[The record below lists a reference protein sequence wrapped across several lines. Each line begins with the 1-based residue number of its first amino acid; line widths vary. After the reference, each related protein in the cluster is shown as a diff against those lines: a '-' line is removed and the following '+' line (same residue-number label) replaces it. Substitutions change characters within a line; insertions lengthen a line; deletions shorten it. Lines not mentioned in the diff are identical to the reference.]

1 MDEQEKDFVESNDPI
16 DGQIGLEDLYYE
28 MSQKEDKSPEIVSE
42 PLDGQISLE
51 DLQNISSTDNKPN
64 SIEHNAKIQIDELE
78 KLNDISVDNI
88 NQGKPAEP
96 EDDLQQDD
104 IPLESVNH
112 NTEKQLEMVTED
124 QPAKQEIIT
133 ETEQVDKTTMQQ
145 PEGEG
150 KKPYEDSLDIEE
162 TAITEIEEQ
171 SMQEDESSDEEV
183 GDEHNN
189 ETNSQD
195 EVEQEVETV
204 KEEMVGDVELSSLGN
219 IFKEN
224 IVIEKPKAP
233 KKPSFKNEFLKA
245 KPEGDYKEKIEE
257 ILDEEEQKQQEIA
270 IQKLK
275 TEKKEKGEKVVE
287 ANFFDDKIEPVN
299 DGQSTNVGGN
309 NGDGI
314 KGLFYKNLDEV
325 LHESMI
331 PYSEH
336 VIMDRAL
343 PRVEDGLKPV
353 QRRILYSMLD
363 LGITPDKPYRK
374 SARIVGDCLGKYHPH
389 GDSSVY
395 DAMVRMAQPFNMNE
409 LLVNGHGNFGSIDGD
424 KAAAMRYTEARLAP
438 LAMELL
444 KDLEKDT
451 VKWSLNFDDTIK
463 EPDTL
468 PGRFPNLLVNGAMGI
483 AVGLATNIPPHN
495 LGEVIDGVVAYIDKP
510 TITLKE
516 MMKYIKAPDFPT
528 GGYILPSSEIEQAFT
543 TGRGKILMRAKMHIE
558 GGETDKRSV
567 VITELPY
574 QVNKSTVLQKINSL
588 REEGKHPVLNGIAD
602 IRDESDRN
610 GLRAVIKIKKDANL
624 KNIVEALLKYTDLQ
638 CSFGVNMVA
647 IANGKPK
654 LMGLID
660 IISYYVEYQRE
671 VVLRRTKYDLE
682 RTKERLHILE
692 GLLIAIKNIDE
703 VIKIIKT
710 SPNVTTARQRLRDRF
725 ALSERQAQAI
735 LDMKLARL
743 TNLEVNNLQEEIK
756 KNRAL
761 VEQLTKIVNSKKL
774 QFEVVKTEILAI
786 KKQYKQDRKSIILKT
801 DTLDLPSDSD
811 KEQVI
816 EGYIGVNASG
826 NIKFMNKKTF
836 SSAAKEFKEN
846 STLHEI
852 HTIVTKTDTE
862 KTAFIFTNKGNCYKF
877 PVKNIPEGRFK
888 DKGTPFA
895 SVIKC
900 EKGETPVAIFSIDE
914 DMPKGSLIFMT
925 KQGIVKKTAFKE
937 YGVSKSVF
945 QAMKLKDDDEV
956 INIFVEEKNTTLIFV
971 TKNGMVLNAD
981 KTDVPLQGRISGGV
995 KGINLSDG
1003 DIVVYG
1009 GQITEDGEIVMLTNR
1024 GYTKRVIVSQID
1036 VMARYRKGVKIIS
1049 LAEKDNGTALVYADY
1064 VTTNFT
1070 VVGLDENKKLYSR
1083 DSDVCPIEARTG
1095 KGKLIEKMKNP
1106 PKFIAGYKYK
1116 IN

>member
-1 MDEQEKDFVESNDPI
+1 MDEEKDESLENSQPI
-16 DGQIGLEDLYYE
+16 DGQLGLEDLYYE
-28 MSQKEDKSPEIVSE
+28 MSQKQDTQEIAPIE
-42 PLDGQISLE
+42 PLDGQMSLE
-51 DLQNISSTDNKPN
+51 DLQNSVS
-64 SIEHNAKIQIDELE
+64 
-78 KLNDISVDNI
+78 SVDKI
-88 NQGKPAEP
+88 
-96 EDDLQQDD
+96 
-104 IPLESVNH
+104 
-112 NTEKQLEMVTED
+112 
-124 QPAKQEIIT
+124 EI
-133 ETEQVDKTTMQQ
+133 
-145 PEGEG
+145 
-150 KKPYEDSLDIEE
+150 
-162 TAITEIEEQ
+162 
-171 SMQEDESSDEEV
+171 DESSTFVENITNENSDHSFNIPLSQEIQAEEDSQQAENADNNISLVAETITNIEEADEQVSLDVAE
-183 GDEHNN
+183 EI
-189 ETNSQD
+189 
-195 EVEQEVETV
+195 EQQTGFDVTYKTEQQLDTQQEFAEGENDIESEPVID
-204 KEEMVGDVELSSLGN
+204 EMVGEISLASLGN
-219 IFKEN
+219 IFKQPTPPP
-224 IVIEKPKAP
+224 V
-233 KKPSFKNEFLKA
+233 KKKVA
-245 KPEGDYKEKIEE
+245 KPTSFRRSFLSTKIVNDYKEKVEE
-257 ILDEEEQKQQEIA
+257 ILDEA
-270 IQKLK
+270 DA
-275 TEKKEKGEKVVE
+275 KKEEILLQEMKKKKGDKPMDNE
-287 ANFFDDKIEPVN
+287 FFEDKIEQPENIPVTSHD
-299 DGQSTNVGGN
+299 DG
-309 NGDGI
+309 GDG

-389 GDSSVY
+389 GDTSVY

-495 LGEVIDGVVAYIDKP
+495 LAEVIDGVVAFIDKP

-516 MMKYIKAPDFPT
+516 LMKYIKAPDFPT
-528 GGYILPSSEIEQAFT
+528 GGYILASSEIEQAFA
-543 TGRGKILMRAKMHIE
+543 TGRGRILMRAKMHIE
-558 GGETDKRSV
+558 GNGTDKRSV

-574 QVNKSTVLQKINSL
+574 QINKSTILQKIASL
-588 REEGKHPVLNGIAD
+588 REEGKYPALAGIAD

-610 GLRAVIKIKKDANL
+610 GLRAVIRIKKDANL
-624 KNIVEALLKYTDLQ
+624 KNIVECLLKYTDLQ

-654 LMGLID
+654 LLGLLD

-725 ALSERQAQAI
+725 SLSERQAQAI

-756 KNRAL
+756 KNKAL

-786 KKQYKQDRKSIILKT
+786 KKQYKQDRKSQILKN
-801 DTLDLPSDSD
+801 DAVDLPADDD
-811 KEQVI
+811 KEQII

-836 SSAAKEFKEN
+836 GGATKEFKEN

-852 HTIVTKTDTE
+852 HTILTKTDSE
-862 KTAFIFTNKGNCYKF
+862 KIAYIFTNKGNCYKV
-877 PVKNIPEGRFK
+877 PTKNIPEGRFK

-895 SVIKC
+895 TAVKC
-900 EKGETPVAIFSIDE
+900 EKGEKPCGIFSIDE
-914 DMPKGSLIFMT
+914 AMPKGNLIFMT
-925 KQGIVKKTAFKE
+925 KQGMVKKTAFKE
-937 YGVSKSVF
+937 YGVSKSTF
-945 QAMKLKDDDEV
+945 QAMKLKDDDEI
-956 INIFVEEKNTTLIFV
+956 INIFIENKNTTLLFI

-981 KTDVPLQGRISGGV
+981 KSDVPLQGRISGGV
-995 KGINLSDG
+995 KGINLSSDDYVIFAG
-1003 DIVVYG
+1003 EVTD
-1009 GQITEDGEIVMLTNR
+1009 DGEAIMLTNR
-1024 GYTKRVIVSQID
+1024 GFVKRVVVAQID
-1036 VMARYRKGVKIIS
+1036 VMARYRKGVKLIS
-1049 LAEKDNGTALVYADY
+1049 LSEKDNGNALVYADY
-1064 VTTNFT
+1064 VLEGFT
-1070 VVGLDENKKLYSR
+1070 VVGEDESGKLYGR
-1083 DSDVCPIEARTG
+1083 ESDVCPIEARTG
-1095 KGKLIEKMKNP
+1095 KGKMIEKMKKP
-1106 PKFIAGYKYK
+1106 PLFTKGYRYRK
-1116 IN
+1116 

>member
-1 MDEQEKDFVESNDPI
+1 MDEQEKDSVESNNPI

-28 MSQKEDKSPEIVSE
+28 MSQKEDKSPEIVLK

-51 DLQNISSTDNKPN
+51 DLQNISSADEKPN
-64 SIEHNAKIQIDELE
+64 SMEDNKQIEIDKFEE
-78 KLNDISVDNI
+78 TNDFGEENI
-88 NQGKPAEP
+88 MQDIIVEP
-96 EDDLQQDD
+96 NDDMQQDD
-104 IPLESVNH
+104 TLSESENQE
-112 NTEKQLEMVTED
+112 TEEIYNDEQLE
-124 QPAKQEIIT
+124 
-133 ETEQVDKTTMQQ
+133 KTQ
-145 PEGEG
+145 
-150 KKPYEDSLDIEE
+150 
-162 TAITEIEEQ
+162 
-171 SMQEDESSDEEV
+171 
-183 GDEHNN
+183 
-189 ETNSQD
+189 SQD
-195 EVEQEVETV
+195 EVEQEFETI

-224 IVIEKPKAP
+224 IIIEKPKAP
-233 KKPSFKNEFLKA
+233 KKPNFKNEFLKA
-245 KPEGDYKEKIEE
+245 KPECDYKEKIEE

-287 ANFFDDKIEPVN
+287 TNFFDDKIEPVD
-299 DGQSTNVGGN
+299 DGQSTSVGGN

-444 KDLEKDT
+444 KDIEKDT

-516 MMKYIKAPDFPT
+516 MMKYVKAPDFPT

-574 QVNKSTVLQKINSL
+574 QVNKSTVLQKINAL

-801 DTLDLPSDSD
+801 DALDLPSDSD

-816 EGYIGVNASG
+816 EGFIGVNASG

-877 PVKNIPEGRFK
+877 PAKNIPEGRFK

-895 SVIKC
+895 SIIKC

-1070 VVGLDENKKLYSR
+1070 VVGLDENKQLYGR

-1106 PKFIAGYKYK
+1106 PKFIAGYKYR

>member
-1 MDEQEKDFVESNDPI
+1 MDDQEKEPIESNEPI

-28 MSQKEDKSPEIVSE
+28 MSQKENQPEIVSSE
-42 PLDGQISLE
+42 PLDGQVTFDDLTQSISSAQDKQIEKTE
-51 DLQNISSTDNKPN
+51 DIQENILQEDFETLQNESQETTHEQSQENST
-64 SIEHNAKIQIDELE
+64 L
-78 KLNDISVDNI
+78 
-88 NQGKPAEP
+88 
-96 EDDLQQDD
+96 QDD
-104 IPLESVNH
+104 IVE
-112 NTEKQLEMVTED
+112 
-124 QPAKQEIIT
+124 
-133 ETEQVDKTTMQQ
+133 
-145 PEGEG
+145 
-150 KKPYEDSLDIEE
+150 
-162 TAITEIEEQ
+162 
-171 SMQEDESSDEEV
+171 QEDEQLLNNTAIDNFEILQDSTVGREKNIEKLEDDKSYLTEQTIDENQVEMPIEEIAEQLDESGGDSAEVDEDLEPQETSSEE
-183 GDEHNN
+183 E
-189 ETNSQD
+189 S
-195 EVEQEVETV
+195 VENQQV
-204 KEEMVGDVELSSLGN
+204 EMVGDIELSSLGN
-219 IFKEN
+219 IFKQD
-224 IVIEKPKAP
+224 VKIEKPKTP
-233 KKPSFKNEFLKA
+233 RKTSFKQQFLSEKQD
-245 KPEGDYKEKIEE
+245 GDYKEKIEE
-257 ILDEEEQKQQEIA
+257 ILD
-270 IQKLK
+270 
-275 TEKKEKGEKVVE
+275 TEKAIADEKAFEKMKEEKKKGEKAVE
-287 ANFFDDKIEPVN
+287 ADFFDDKIEQPDN
-299 DGQSTNVGGN
+299 KSQDN
-309 NGDGI
+309 NGSGNGNGTT
-314 KGLFYKNLDEV
+314 GLFYKNLDEV

-495 LGEVIDGVVAYIDKP
+495 LAEVIDGVVTYIYKP

-516 MMKYIKAPDFPT
+516 LMKYIKAPDFPT
-528 GGYILPSSEIEQAFT
+528 GGYILPSSEIEQAFA
-543 TGRGKILMRAKMHIE
+543 TGRGKIIMRAKMHIE

-574 QVNKSTVLQKINSL
+574 QVNKSTILQKIASL
-588 REEGKHPVLNGIAD
+588 REEGKHPALNGIAD

-610 GLRAVIKIKKDANL
+610 GLRAVIKIKKDGNL
-624 KNIVEALLKYTDLQ
+624 KTIVETLLKYTDLQ

-654 LMGLID
+654 LMGIID

-671 VVLRRTKYDLE
+671 VVLRRTKFDLE

-710 SPNVTTARQRLRDRF
+710 SPNVSTARQRLRDRF

-761 VEQLTKIVNSKKL
+761 VEELTKIVNSKKL

-801 DTLDLPSDSD
+801 DALDLPSDSD

-836 SSAAKEFKEN
+836 SSATKEYKET
-846 STLHEI
+846 STLHEV
-852 HTIVTKTDTE
+852 HTIITKTDSE
-862 KTAFIFTNKGNCYKF
+862 KTAYIFTNKGNCYKF

-895 SVIKC
+895 SVVKC
-900 EKGETPVAIFSIDE
+900 EKGEMPVAIYSIDE
-914 DMPKGSLIFMT
+914 DMPKGSLLFMT

-937 YGVSKSVF
+937 YGVSKSTF

-956 INIFVEEKNTTLIFV
+956 ISIELDEKNTTIVFV

-981 KTDVPLQGRISGGV
+981 KSDIPVQGRISGGV

-1003 DIVVYG
+1003 DNVVFS
-1009 GQITEDGEIVMLTNR
+1009 GQVTEDGEIVMLTNR
-1024 GYTKRVIVSQID
+1024 GFIKRVVVSQID
-1036 VMARYRKGVKIIS
+1036 VMARYRKGVKIITLS
-1049 LAEKDNGTALVYADY
+1049 EKDNGTALIYADY
-1064 VTTNFT
+1064 VKDSFD
-1070 VVGLDENKKLYSR
+1070 VVAVDEDKKLYGR
-1083 DSDVCPIEARTG
+1083 NTDVCPIEARTG

-1106 PKFIAGYKYK
+1106 PKFVFGFKYK
-1116 IN
+1116 TN